1 MVYLVDFGFVQ
12 ARALM
17 SRIIRRFLQF
27 LTGLAALALLGFSGL
42 IAAYIVLAPTLPSV
56 EEVRNVELQV
66 PLRVYTA
73 DGQLIDEFGE
83 MWRTPVELEAVPET
97 LKQAFIAAED
107 RRYREHPG
115 VDYQGLTRAVW
126 YLVRTG
132 EKGPGSSTITMQLA
146 RNLFLTSE
154 RTYLRKLR
162 EIFLALRIERQ
173 LDKDT
178 ILELYLNKIY
188 LGQRAYG
195 VAAAAD
201 VYYGRPLAELTLAQQ
216 AMIAGLP
223 KAPSAWNPISNAERA
238 SERRAYVLERMLDTG
253 YIDQARYD
261 LAMAAP
267 LTAERH
273 RREREA
279 SAPYVAEMARDWMT
293 RRYGREEAY
302 TGGYQVFTT
311 LTAERQAEA
320 RSAVRRGLHEYD
332 ERHGYRGP
340 IDRLDRPA
348 LDEEAEPLFERLA
361 DYPSP
366 GVLEVGYVSG
376 VDERSA
382 TVLTASGQTVELNW
396 AGMRWARDQLGR
408 NAMGPNPET
417 AADILSE
424 GDVIHL
430 RQRGDEWRLAQVP
443 EPQAGLVSLSPRDG
457 RVEAVVGG
465 YDFSLSKF
473 NRALQAER
481 QPGSA
486 FKPLIYSAAL
496 SQGLTPATLIND
508 SPVVFADVS
517 LEDVWRPENY
527 SGRVYGPTRL
537 REALINSRNLV
548 SIRVLRQVGVQ
559 DAIRHIETFGI
570 PGDQLSRNLSLA
582 LGSGEVTPVQLAAAY
597 TVFANGGYRVTPYF
611 IDRVI
616 DSGEGVIYRAYPER
630 AVPASE
636 IAPAPPSEVGPQ
648 RPDARPAARIID
660 ERVAWQMRSMLR
672 DVVREGTGRSALQLG
687 RDDLAGKT
695 GTTNDQQDAWFS
707 GFGGGLVTTAWV
719 GFDELQ
725 TLGRYETGGRA
736 ALPVWIHYMGAALSG
751 QPETEWSRPEGLVTV
766 RIDPKTG
773 QRTDGEDGQAIF
785 ETFRE
790 ENLPKRSTE
799 ADEEGVSDGRSGGD
813 GTPIF

>member
-1 MVYLVDFGFVQ
+1 
-12 ARALM
+12 M

-27 LTGLAALALLGFSGL
+27 LTGLAALALLGFGGL
-42 IAAYIVLAPTLPSV
+42 IVAYIALAPTLPSV

-83 MWRTPVELEAVPET
+83 MWRTPVELEAVPDT

-132 EKGPGSSTITMQLA
+132 EKGPGGSTITMQLA

-223 KAPSAWNPISNAERA
+223 KAPSAWNPIADAESAR
-238 SERRAYVLERMLDTG
+238 ERRAYVLERMLDTG

-279 SAPYVAEMARDWMT
+279 SAPYVAEMARDWAT
-293 RRYGREEAY
+293 DRYGREEAY

-311 LTAERQAEA
+311 MTAERQADA
-320 RSAVRRGLHEYD
+320 RKAVRRGLHEYD

-340 IDRLDRPA
+340 MDRLDVPA
-348 LDEEAEPLFERLA
+348 LDEEAEPLFERLSE
-361 DYPSP
+361 YPSP
-366 GVLEVGYVSG
+366 GALEVGYVNG
-376 VDERSA
+376 VGERSA
-382 TVLTASGQTVELNW
+382 TILTATGQTIELSW
-396 AGMRWARDQLGR
+396 SGMRWARKQLGR

-417 AADILSE
+417 ASDILSE
-424 GDVIHL
+424 GDVVYL
-430 RQRGDEWRLAQVP
+430 RQAGGDWRLAQVP
-443 EPQAGLVSLSPRDG
+443 EPQAGLVSLSPQDG
-457 RVEAVVGG
+457 RVEAIVGG

-486 FKPLIYSAAL
+486 FKPLVYSAAL
-496 SQGLTPATLIND
+496 EHGLTPATLIND

-527 SGRVYGPTRL
+527 SGRVFGPTRL

-548 SIRVLRQVGVQ
+548 SIRVLRQIGVR
-559 DAIRHIETFGI
+559 DAIRHIEKLGI
-570 PGDQLSRNLSLA
+570 PGDQLPRNLSLA
-582 LGSGEVTPVQLAAAY
+582 LGSGEVTPVELAGAY
-597 TVFANGGYRVTPYF
+597 TAFANGGYGVTPYF
-611 IDRVI
+611 IDRVVEN
-616 DSGEGVIYRAYPER
+616 GEGVIYRAYPDR
-630 AVPASE
+630 AISASE
-636 IAPAPPSEVGPQ
+636 MAPARPSEVGPQ
-648 RPDARPAARIID
+648 RPDARPAERVID
-660 ERVAWQMRSMLR
+660 ERTAWQMRSMLQ

-687 RDDLAGKT
+687 RADLAGKT

-707 GFGGGLVTTAWV
+707 GFGGDLVTTAWV

-736 ALPVWIHYMGAALSG
+736 ALPVWIHFMGAALKG
-751 QPETEWSRPEGLVTV
+751 RPETEWSRPAGLVTV
-766 RIDPKTG
+766 RIDPETG
-773 QRTDGEDGQAIF
+773 QRTDSDDEQAIF

-790 ENLPKRSTE
+790 ENLPKRGTE
-799 ADEEGVSDGRSGGD
+799 ADEEDVSDGRSGGD